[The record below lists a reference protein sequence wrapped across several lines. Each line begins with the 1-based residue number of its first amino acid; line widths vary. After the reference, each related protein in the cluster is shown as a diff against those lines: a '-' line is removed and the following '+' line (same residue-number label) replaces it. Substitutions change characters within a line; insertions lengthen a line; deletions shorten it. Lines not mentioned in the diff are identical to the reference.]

1 MILPKGK
8 VVYGNLNTQFIKI
21 NALLKQL
28 AQNSFSGYVHAK
40 FWEWE
45 GALMID
51 NGRIVSGI
59 WEHDKERLVGKDAIN
74 LIKSKLE
81 TEDGSIDVVAVS
93 PEKIGLLA
101 STAQGKTLYKDL
113 STEFISLR
121 GLVNK
126 LMSDRKDCVIQMAAP
141 TGLTGAIFIKDSQVI
156 EAMYIDETGKLLS
169 GTVDIIGK
177 LSEIF
182 KITGGAVLDV
192 IEAERTGKIPTIGHP
207 EVKERPIIEP
217 KPIQEP
223 SPSKTTQA
231 PESPTPKTETEKF
244 DTHEL
249 DEIESISEDTLAS
262 LAEMFGAKPAVS
274 EPTIKPAEPSVEEL
288 VVEPEKKTIIP
299 MPERDITPPETPQV
313 TPEISKVSTLEIIK
327 KANELLDSWAGE
339 VKPEILDMRIAET
352 ALEIADKHP
361 YLDPFADEVVF
372 ENGQFVLK
380 RKDLTADEIAG
391 GVDELLSNVAEKLS
405 LPKNINLKL

>member
-8 VVYGNLNTQFIKI
+8 VVYGSLNTQFIKI
-21 NALLKQL
+21 NGLLKQL

-101 STAQGKTLYKDL
+101 STAQGKTLFKGL
-113 STEFISLR
+113 STEFVSLR

-192 IEAERTGKIPTIGHP
+192 IEAEKTRGIPTIGQP

-223 SPSKTTQA
+223 SPSMHTPA
-231 PESPTPKTETEKF
+231 PPTPKTETEKF

-249 DEIESISEDTLAS
+249 DEFDSISEDTLAS

-274 EPTIKPAEPSVEEL
+274 EPTIKPAEPS
-288 VVEPEKKTIIP
+288 
-299 MPERDITPPETPQV
+299 
-313 TPEISKVSTLEIIK
+313 
-327 KANELLDSWAGE
+327 
-339 VKPEILDMRIAET
+339 
-352 ALEIADKHP
+352 
-361 YLDPFADEVVF
+361 
-372 ENGQFVLK
+372 ENRQ
-380 RKDLTADEIAG
+380 
-391 GVDELLSNVAEKLS
+391 
-405 LPKNINLKL
+405 

>member
-21 NALLKQL
+21 NSLLKQL
-28 AQNSFSGYVHAK
+28 AQSSFSGYVHAK

-101 STAQGKTLYKDL
+101 STAQGKTLFKGL
-113 STEFISLR
+113 STEFVSLR

-126 LMSDRKDCVIQMAAP
+126 LMSDGKDCVIQMAAP

-192 IEAERTGKIPTIGHP
+192 IEAEKTREIPTIGQP
-207 EVKERPIIEP
+207 EVKERSIIEP

-223 SPSKTTQA
+223 SPSMPTPA
-231 PESPTPKTETEKF
+231 SPTPKTESGKF
-244 DTHEL
+244 VTHEL
-249 DEIESISEDTLAS
+249 DEFESISEDTLAS

-274 EPTIKPAEPSVEEL
+274 EPTIKPTEPSVEEL
-288 VVEPEKKTIIP
+288 VVEPDKKTIIP
-299 MPERDITPPETPQV
+299 MPEQDITPPETPQV
-313 TPEISKVSTLEIIK
+313 IPEISKVSTLEIIK
-327 KANELLDSWAGE
+327 KANELLGSWAGE

-352 ALEIADKHP
+352 ALEIADKYP

-405 LPKNINLKL
+405 LTKNINLKS

>member
-8 VVYGNLNTQFIKI
+8 VVYGSLNTQFIKI
-21 NALLKQL
+21 NGLLKQL

-101 STAQGKTLYKDL
+101 STAQGKTLFKGL
-113 STEFISLR
+113 STEFVSLR

-192 IEAERTGKIPTIGHP
+192 IEAEKTRGIPTIGQP

-223 SPSKTTQA
+223 SPSMHTPA
-231 PESPTPKTETEKF
+231 PPTPKTETEKF

-249 DEIESISEDTLAS
+249 DEFDSISEDTLAS

-274 EPTIKPAEPSVEEL
+274 EPTIKPAEPSVEEF

-299 MPERDITPPETPQV
+299 MPEQDITPPETPQV

-327 KANELLDSWAGE
+327 KANELLGSWAGE

-352 ALEIADKHP
+352 ALEMADKHP
-361 YLDPFADEVVF
+361 YLDPFADELVF

-391 GVDELLSNVAEKLS
+391 GVDELLSSVAEKLS
-405 LPKNINLKL
+405 LPKNINSKL

>member
-21 NALLKQL
+21 NGLLKQL

-101 STAQGKTLYKDL
+101 STAQGKTLFKGL
-113 STEFISLR
+113 STEFVSLR

-192 IEAERTGKIPTIGHP
+192 IEAEKTRGISTIGQP
-207 EVKERPIIEP
+207 EVKERPIIQP

-223 SPSKTTQA
+223 SPSMLTPA
-231 PESPTPKTETEKF
+231 PPTPKTETEKF

-249 DEIESISEDTLAS
+249 DEFESISEDTLAS

-288 VVEPEKKTIIP
+288 VVKPEKKTIIP

-327 KANELLDSWAGE
+327 KANELLGSWAGE

-361 YLDPFADEVVF
+361 YLDPFADEVAF

-380 RKDLTADEIAG
+380 RKDLTADEIAD

-405 LPKNINLKL
+405 LLKNINLKL

>member
-21 NALLKQL
+21 NGLLKQL

-59 WEHDKERLVGKDAIN
+59 WEHDKERLVGTDAIN

-101 STAQGKTLYKDL
+101 STAQGKTLFKGL

-192 IEAERTGKIPTIGHP
+192 IEAEKTREIPTIVQP
-207 EVKERPIIEP
+207 DVKERPIIQP

-223 SPSKTTQA
+223 SPSMPTPA
-231 PESPTPKTETEKF
+231 PPTPKTETEKF

-249 DEIESISEDTLAS
+249 DEFESISEDTLAS

-313 TPEISKVSTLEIIK
+313 TPEISEVSILEIIK
-327 KANELLDSWAGE
+327 KANELLGSWAGE

-380 RKDLTADEIAG
+380 RKDLTADEIAD

>member
-8 VVYGNLNTQFIKI
+8 VVYGSLNTQFIKI
-21 NALLKQL
+21 NGLLKQL

-101 STAQGKTLYKDL
+101 STAQGKTLFKGL
-113 STEFISLR
+113 STEFVSLR

-192 IEAERTGKIPTIGHP
+192 IEAEKTRGIPTIGQP

-223 SPSKTTQA
+223 SPSMHTPA
-231 PESPTPKTETEKF
+231 PPTPKTETEKF

-249 DEIESISEDTLAS
+249 DEFDSISEDTLAS

-274 EPTIKPAEPSVEEL
+274 EPTIKPAEPSVEEF

-299 MPERDITPPETPQV
+299 MPEQDITPPETPQV

-327 KANELLDSWAGE
+327 KANELLGSWAGE

-380 RKDLTADEIAG
+380 RMDLTADEIAG
-391 GVDELLSNVAEKLS
+391 GVDELLSSVAEKLS
-405 LPKNINLKL
+405 LPKNINSKL